1 MTTFTVETLPAISHN
16 SIPVI
21 TTELLAQLYG
31 TDSVRIRNNFQRNRD
46 RFVEGKH
53 FFKLTGSELSEIKH
67 RVSLR
72 DSVKI
77 PTNIRALTLW
87 TERGAARHAKML
99 ETDQAWDVFEKLEDC
114 YFNQC
119 ESRPEKTTTLERT
132 PLRDAV
138 NLLVGKTGMIYSDA
152 YSLIHQRFNVER
164 IEDLTQTQMLQ
175 AIEYIHCLIIDN
187 RPVSSPLFSGRVL
200 LTFRDGR
207 MDRAEIAREDEHLIS
222 VKTMTELLQKR
233 GFVIMTKDELTTRI
247 AGILG

>member
-1 MTTFTVETLPAISHN
+1 MTTFTVENLPAISHN
-16 SIPVI
+16 SVPVI
-21 TTELLAQLYG
+21 TTELLSQLYG
-31 TDSVRIRNNFQRNRD
+31 TEPIRIRNNHSRNRD
-46 RFVEGKH
+46 RFDEGKH
-53 FFKLTGSELSEIKH
+53 YFKITGKDLENL

-72 DSVKI
+72 DSQNKI
-77 PTNIRALTLW
+77 HSNVRFLILW

-114 YFNQC
+114 YFNQR

-164 IEDLTQTQMLQ
+164 IEDLTQTQMVQ

-187 RPVSSPLFSGRVL
+187 RPVSSTLFSGRVL
-200 LTFRDGR
+200 LTFKEGR
-207 MDRAEIAREDEHLIS
+207 MDRAEVARDDEQLIS
-222 VKTMTELLQKR
+222 ATTMVELLQKR

>member
-1 MTTFTVETLPAISHN
+1 MTTFIVETLPAISHN

-31 TDSVRIRNNFQRNRD
+31 TEPIRIRNNHSRNRD
-46 RFVEGKH
+46 RFDEGKH
-53 FFKLTGSELSEIKH
+53 YFKITGKDLENL

-72 DSVKI
+72 DSQNKI
-77 PTNIRALTLW
+77 HSNVRFLILW

-114 YFNQC
+114 YFNQR
-119 ESRPEKTTTLERT
+119 ERRPEKTTTLERT

-200 LTFRDGR
+200 LTFKEGR
-207 MDRAEIAREDEHLIS
+207 MEMAQTARDDEQLIS
-222 VKTMTELLQKR
+222 ATTMVELLQKR

>member
-31 TDSVRIRNNFQRNRD
+31 TEPIRIRNNHSRNRD
-46 RFVEGKH
+46 RFDEGKH
-53 FFKLTGSELSEIKH
+53 YFKITGKDLENL

-72 DSVKI
+72 DSQNKI
-77 PTNIRALTLW
+77 HSNVRFLILW

-114 YFNQC
+114 YFNQR
-119 ESRPEKTTTLERT
+119 ERRPEKTTTLERT

-200 LTFRDGR
+200 LTFKEGR
-207 MDRAEIAREDEHLIS
+207 MEMAQTARDDEQLIS
-222 VKTMTELLQKR
+222 ATTMVELLQKR